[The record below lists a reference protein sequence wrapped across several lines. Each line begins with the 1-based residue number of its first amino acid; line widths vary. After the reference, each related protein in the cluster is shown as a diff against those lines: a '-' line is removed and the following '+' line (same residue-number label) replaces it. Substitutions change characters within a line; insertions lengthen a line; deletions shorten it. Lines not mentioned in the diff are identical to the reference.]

1 MIVFVFCYLLFICVS
16 LLPLK
21 ICSFI
26 MRDKKNIGLDGKEGA
41 EKLGRTEGGENVLRI
56 R

>member
-1 MIVFVFCYLLFICVS
+1 MVFVFCYLLFVYVL

-21 ICSFI
+21 LCSFI
-26 MRDKKNIGLDGKEGA
+26 MRDKKNIGLDGKKCA
-41 EKLGRTEGGENVLRI
+41 EKLGRTEGGETMFRI